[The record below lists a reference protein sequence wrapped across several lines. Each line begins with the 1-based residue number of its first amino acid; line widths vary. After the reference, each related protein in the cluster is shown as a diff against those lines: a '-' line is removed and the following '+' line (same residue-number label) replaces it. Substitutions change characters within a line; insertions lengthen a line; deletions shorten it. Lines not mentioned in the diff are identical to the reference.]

1 MKTVCKQD
9 MCTGCMACADKCPK
23 QAVSVKDD
31 LTHLNAVIDE
41 SRCVQCGLC
50 ERVCQQ
56 VHPVQKVQPLAWY
69 EGWANDSSIREKASS
84 GGIATA
90 VMFAFVREGGVV
102 CSCTFTGGTFCYALA
117 ETEAEIRKFTGSKYV
132 KSNPKGIYPQMLQ
145 KLKDGKKVLF
155 VGLPCQA
162 AAAKCF
168 AGEQYEAQ
176 LYTADLICHGSPSP
190 VLLETY
196 LQQHGK
202 SLQQMQEI
210 GFRQSTAYR
219 LTENGKPLTNPRLT
233 DRYAYSFLKS
243 LNLTENCYACPY
255 ADAERAA
262 DLTLG
267 DSWGTQLNDEK
278 SKGVSLILCQTEKG
292 KALLEAADLHLTPAD
307 AQRAVETNHQL
318 KAPSQK
324 PACREQFFALYGQ
337 GVPYDKIMAK
347 CYPKVFL
354 KQRVKALL
362 LKLKLLH

>member
-9 MCTGCMACADKCPK
+9 MCTGCMACVDKCPK

-31 LTHLNAVIDE
+31 LMHYNAVIDE

-56 VHPVQKVQPLAWY
+56 VKPVERVQPLAWY

-90 VMFAFVREGGVV
+90 VMTAFVRTGGVV
-102 CSCTFTGGTFCYALA
+102 CSCTFSRGAFGFAIA
-117 ETEAEIRKFTGSKYV
+117 ETEAEIGAFTGSKYV
-132 KSNPKGIYPQMLQ
+132 KSNPKGIYPKMLEQ
-145 KLKDGKKVLF
+145 LKNGKKVLF

-162 AAAKCF
+162 AAAKRY
-168 AGEQYEAQ
+168 AGAQYEAQ

-190 VLLETY
+190 KFLETY

-210 GFRQSTAYR
+210 GFRQRTAYR
-219 LTENGKPLTNPRLT
+219 LTENGKPLTIPRLT

-255 ADAERAA
+255 ADAARAA

-267 DSWGTQLNDEK
+267 DSWGTQLTDEK
-278 SKGVSLILCQTEKG
+278 DKGVSLILCQTEKG
-292 KALLEAADLHLTPAD
+292 KELLEAADLHLTPAD
-307 AQRAVETNHQL
+307 AARAVETNHQL

-324 PACREQFFALYGQ
+324 PACRAQFFALYGK

-354 KQRVKALL
+354 KQRIKAVL